1 MAVRVADTRRRPEVS
16 IGGEAGRILRNLDY
30 VLLGA
35 VAALVAYGLWVLAS
49 VSQND
54 VPGDPDFFL
63 VRQSVNV
70 AIGVAVLALATAL
83 NPELYRR
90 LRVPLYAA
98 ALILLTIVFVAD
110 QVRGT
115 RRWIDIGFFQNLTIS
130 ALYTTKPL
138 EQVVAAPLGQ
148 PLTNQTT
155 NEIVEWVPSPSP
167 PWPATSSSRPAAA
180 W

>member
-90 LRVPLYAA
+90 LRV
-98 ALILLTIVFVAD
+98 
-110 QVRGT
+110 
-115 RRWIDIGFFQNLTIS
+115 
-130 ALYTTKPL
+130 
-138 EQVVAAPLGQ
+138 
-148 PLTNQTT
+148 
-155 NEIVEWVPSPSP
+155 
-167 PWPATSSSRPAAA
+167 
-180 W
+180 